1 MPECENSKPTL
12 RGFRTMPSESTR
24 IPGLPAEVRDALLN
38 AAMEKLICAAKELG
52 VNICELKCML
62 ELGMT
67 PIEVVDYLEAK
78 LNKRVQ

>member
-1 MPECENSKPTL
+1 M
-12 RGFRTMPSESTR
+12 RSESTR
-24 IPGLPAEVRDALLN
+24 IPGLPQEAREALIN

-67 PIEVVDYLEAK
+67 PMEVVDYLEAK
-78 LNKRVQ
+78 LHNRIQ